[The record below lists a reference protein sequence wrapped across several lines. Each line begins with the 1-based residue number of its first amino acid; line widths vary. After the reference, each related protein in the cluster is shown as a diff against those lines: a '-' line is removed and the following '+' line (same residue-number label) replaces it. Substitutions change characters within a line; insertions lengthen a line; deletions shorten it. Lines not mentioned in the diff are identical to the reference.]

1 MTGRLSVGIA
11 FSLLLLA
18 CAPAAGPAAPG
29 APAAPQP
36 VVPEAGAKAPEPAL
50 AAVQRGGTF
59 VQGLPGVLPSCY
71 TLQVV
76 ERTANSALDH
86 VYETLVRYDYL
97 RAKDYRA
104 DLVVQ
109 PRLAERWEQPNPT
122 TYVFSLRKG
131 VKWHDGVPFTADDV
145 IATYNA
151 TLKENF
157 RSAGMWRGFKSIE
170 KVDDNTIRITTGGPA
185 PMALVNLGQPSDG
198 EILPKKYLDAGT
210 MEQNCVGTGPF
221 KVVSWDKT
229 KIEQVA
235 NPDFYLKDDTGGKL
249 PYLDKVRI
257 IFGMNRAAQEAALA
271 AGEMDLYH
279 FNSFEDYDAFKK
291 KVPDLKTETFW
302 THHNY
307 SILLNLNKKPFD
319 DINVRKA
326 LNLLIDRQKV
336 MELVTAGKGKIGLP
350 IVPGIKEGWGIPQE
364 ELFKMPGW
372 RQPKEQDI
380 AEGKRL
386 LAAAGLGSGFKF
398 DHVYIKTWSG
408 APLGEALPGLLK
420 QHGIELEMRG
430 LDGAT
435 VEKVALEGSYDTI
448 LRLVANF
455 DPILRT
461 DEFFYSKAGAAKG
474 AGRTDVGQDALIDQL
489 RAELDVKKQKELVRK
504 IQEIVVD
511 NYWTAPLGDPA
522 VYAVTRGWVNN
533 YRPSFAIQPDVTA
546 TAEWLWLD
554 QGQMPTKRKE

>member
-1 MTGRLSVGIA
+1 MTGRLSVGIG

-29 APAAPQP
+29 GPPAPQP
-36 VVPEAGAKAPEPAL
+36 VVPQAGAKAPEPVQ

-59 VQGLPGVLPSCY
+59 VQGLPGSMPSCY
-71 TLQVV
+71 TIQVV
-76 ERTANSALDH
+76 ERSANSALDH

-104 DLVVQ
+104 DLEAK
-109 PRLAERWEQPNPT
+109 PRLAERWEQPDPT
-122 TYVFSLRKG
+122 TYIFHLRKG

-145 IATYNA
+145 IATYNT

-157 RSAGMWRGFKSIE
+157 RSAATWRVFKTIE
-170 KVDDNTIRITTGGPA
+170 KVDDNTLKMTTSGPA
-185 PMALVNLGQPSDG
+185 PMALVQLGQPSDAH
-198 EILPKKYLDAGT
+198 ILPKKYLDAGT
-210 MEQNCVGTGPF
+210 MEQNCVGTGAF
-221 KVVSWDKT
+221 KVTSWEKT

-249 PYLDKVRI
+249 PYMDKVRI
-257 IFGMNRAAQEAALA
+257 IFGMNPSAQEAALA
-271 AGEMDLYH
+271 ADEMDLYH
-279 FNSFEDYDAFKK
+279 FNSFEGYDAFKK

-307 SILLNLNKKPFD
+307 SILFNLTRKPFD
-319 DINVRKA
+319 DMNVRQA
-326 LNLLIDRQKV
+326 LNLIIDRQKI

-350 IVPGIKEGWGIPQE
+350 VVPGIKEGWGIPQE

-386 LAAAGLGSGFKF
+386 LAAAGLGGGFKF

-408 APLGEALPGLLK
+408 APLIEALPGLLK
-420 QHGIELEMRG
+420 SHGIELEMRG

-435 VEKVALEGSYDTI
+435 VEKVAREGSFDTVF
-448 LRLVANF
+448 RLVANF

-461 DEFFYSKAGAAKG
+461 DEFFYTKAAVAKAAG
-474 AGRTDVGQDALIDQL
+474 ITDMGQDVLIDQL
-489 RAELDVKKQKELVRK
+489 RTELNPAKQKELVRK
-504 IQEIVVD
+504 IQEIVV
-511 NYWTAPLGDPA
+511 NNHWTGPVGDPA

-554 QGQMPTKRKE
+554 QSQMPAKRKE